1 MPRLRK
7 RSEVVHTVTDAHR
20 PMSED
25 IGYRERRYMIT
36 MAIRTACLILAFFVH
51 GPWRFVALAGA
62 IFLPYFAVIFA
73 NGGREPEP
81 AVSLDSVDPD
91 EGDGREFPGGRREIP
106 S

>member
-1 MPRLRK
+1 
-7 RSEVVHTVTDAHR
+7 
-20 PMSED
+20 MSED
-25 IGYRERRYMIT
+25 IGHRERRYMIT
-36 MAIRTACLILAFFVH
+36 MGIRTACLILAFFVH

-81 AVSLDSVDPD
+81 AVSLDSTAKG
-91 EGDGREFPGGRREIP
+91 EGDGPELPGGRREIT

>member
-1 MPRLRK
+1 
-7 RSEVVHTVTDAHR
+7 
-20 PMSED
+20 MSED
-25 IGYRERRYMIT
+25 IGHRERRYMIT

-81 AVSLDSVDPD
+81 AVSLDSIDRD
-91 EGDGREFPGGRREIP
+91 KGDGPDYPGGPREIT